1 MVLYFTGTGNSKF
14 LAVALAEA
22 LEDSV
27 LSMNSVMQR
36 GGTLSLYSGKPY
48 VIVVPIHVWRYPQA
62 VEQMLQEAQLGG
74 CREVYCIG
82 CMGENSGKADKA
94 LEKLFTHKG
103 MEFKGFC
110 GVVMPNNYIPGWD
123 VDTEEEVRA
132 MYAAAVPKIRSLAE
146 SIKAGKTIRKD
157 DKTPMAG
164 LMSGLVN
171 YGFRNFMLKKQVF
184 TVADSCIA
192 CGVCVKNC
200 PTGNIFI
207 YDGKATFGE
216 NCTSCY
222 SCLHRCPVRAIEIE
236 GKTEDKGRY
245 VCVEYRDWK
254 EQAE

>member
-22 LEDSV
+22 LQDSV

-36 GGTLSLYSGKPY
+36 GGTLSVYSGKPY
-48 VIVVPIHVWRYPQA
+48 VIVAPIHAWRYPQA
-62 VEQMLQEAQLGG
+62 VEQMLTEAELGG

-82 CMGENSGKADKA
+82 CMGENSGNADKA
-94 LEKLFTHKG
+94 LRKLFTAKG
-103 MEFKGFC
+103 MVFKGFC

-132 MYAAAVPKIRSLAE
+132 MYAAAVPKIRGLAE
-146 SIKAGKTIRKD
+146 KIKAGKTIKKD
-157 DKTPMAG
+157 DKTPLAG

-171 YGFRNFMLKKQVF
+171 YGFRNFALKKQVF
-184 TVADSCIA
+184 TVADRCVG
-192 CGVCVKNC
+192 CGICVQNC
-200 PTGNIFI
+200 PTANIFV
-207 YDGKATFGE
+207 YDGKASFGE

-222 SCLHRCPVRAIEIE
+222 SCLHRCPVRAIDIA

-245 VCVEYRDWK
+245 VCKEYRDWK